1 MINSFFLSLSCG
13 VGIGFM
19 YALLFWRGHKQSST
33 FGIINS
39 FISRYLLVFV
49 VFGWLWKV
57 YHVNIMVSVC
67 AFLITFW
74 GSIIIKAGLRL

>member
-1 MINSFFLSLSCG
+1 MINLFFLSLLSGAG
-13 VGIGFM
+13 VGFL
-19 YALLFWRGHKQSST
+19 YALLFLRGHNRGSV

-39 FISRYLLVFV
+39 FITRYLLVFV
-49 VFGWLWKV
+49 AFGWLWKV
-57 YHVNIMVSVC
+57 YHVNIIVSVC